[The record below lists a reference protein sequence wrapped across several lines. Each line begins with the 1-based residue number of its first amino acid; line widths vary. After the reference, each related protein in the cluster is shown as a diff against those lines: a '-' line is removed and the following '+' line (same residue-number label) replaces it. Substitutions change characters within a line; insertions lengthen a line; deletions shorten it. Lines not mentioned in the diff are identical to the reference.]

1 MATNVAADMTVVGD
15 SHKGP
20 LITGENPIFS
30 QNNKTQTN
38 QQTVNFTSCNHG
50 LVSEGPTTQATSV
63 VHQAIGPSTPRAHLC
78 LARGAPGAV
87 PPKLRLA
94 RGPDAPSSET
104 PPRSRVGR
112 PLGRN
117 PASLEGPDAP
127 RAKFHL
133 ARGRP
138 GPAAS
143 APTPTRALNA
153 LRRRER
159 TGQRRIP
166 AMPAL

>member
-1 MATNVAADMTVVGD
+1 MTMSHMTIDMAADMATNVAADMTVVGD

-50 LVSEGPTTQATSV
+50 LVPEGPTTQATSV

-94 RGPDAPSSET
+94 
-104 PPRSRVGR
+104 
-112 PLGRN
+112 
-117 PASLEGPDAP
+117 
-127 RAKFHL
+127 
-133 ARGRP
+133 
-138 GPAAS
+138 
-143 APTPTRALNA
+143 
-153 LRRRER
+153 
-159 TGQRRIP
+159 
-166 AMPAL
+166 